1 MSQCLWIVCEFPR
14 SRCVSG
20 NYDRA
25 FFHRAQTNG
34 KCKISIKLLT
44 NVIKKMIYSLF
55 YKKLRDFEIIS
66 VSSLFRFNYNII
78 NLLFLK
84 SYFIINSA
92 YLNAQIIWNDM
103 KNEIKY
109 RRRNVSFI
117 SLYFFFFHFKFNRF
131 QYSIVA
137 KKRKRYWNWCNK
149 LLNEFIIN
157 ITI

>member
-1 MSQCLWIVCEFPR
+1 MTFRCHSVCELCVNFQGPVAFRKLR
-14 SRCVSG
+14 SS
-20 NYDRA
+20 
-25 FFHRAQTNG
+25 FFHRAQTDG

-109 RRRNVSFI
+109 RRRNVLFV
-117 SLYFFFFHFKFNRF
+117 SLYFFFFFISNLTDFNILSW
-131 QYSIVA
+131 Q
-137 KKRKRYWNWCNK
+137 KRGKDI
-149 LLNEFIIN
+149 EIDAIN
-157 ITI
+157 Y

>member
-1 MSQCLWIVCEFPR
+1 MFVNCVWISKVPLRFE
-14 SRCVSG
+14 

-117 SLYFFFFHFKFNRF
+117 SLYFFFFFFISNLTD
-131 QYSIVA
+131 YNIVSWK